1 MIAPLLSFFGRFRQS
16 KTDSITATVSVFGR
30 FRQPKI
36 DDMKVLIG
44 DWGGEFAC
52 EPQPGNRFVSCGR
65 AGGAVLSERVFVAAS
80 PPAPRAASR
89 RKESV
94 LAAVLRFPLPT

>member
-44 DWGGEFAC
+44 DWGVNSLAN
-52 EPQPGNRFVSCGR
+52 PNREIVSFRSCVR
-65 AGGAVLSERVFVAAS
+65 AGGGRAELCYLSMSMFLS
-80 PPAPRAASR
+80 FSSR
-89 RKESV
+89 RWVPAKSDGK
-94 LAAVLRFPLPT
+94 RSG